1 MRKLSDW
8 IQKVSTGKVVL
19 VTLVIFIAF
28 TALVLPDQAA
38 QAEQY
43 SEGVGSVDTSFVYS
57 PDDIYRIAQGLGEEG
72 RDAYV
77 RARWTFDLVWP
88 IVYAVFLAVAV
99 SYLLDKAFSHQGDW
113 HMLNLVP
120 VFGMIFDYLE
130 NLAATGVM
138 LAFPDKLSWL
148 NVLAAGFTPIK
159 WVFVGDGFALALI
172 GLVAWGVNS
181 LKQSRQTKTAG

>member
-1 MRKLSDW
+1 MRKFSDW

-19 VTLVIFIAF
+19 ITSLVFLAF
-28 TALVLPDQAA
+28 TAFVLPGQSA

-43 SEGVGSVDTSFVYS
+43 SSGIPSVDTSFIYS
-57 PDDIYRIAQGLGEEG
+57 PNDLYRIADLLGEEG
-72 RDAYV
+72 REAYV

-88 IVYAVFLAVAV
+88 IVYMVFLATAV

-113 HMLNLVP
+113 HLLNLVP
-120 VFGMIFDYLE
+120 FAGMIFDYLE

-138 LAFPDKLSWL
+138 LAFPDKLTWL
-148 NVLAAGFTPIK
+148 NFLASVFTPVK
-159 WVFVGDGFALALI
+159 WVLVGDSFALVLI

-181 LKQSRQTKTAG
+181 RKLAKQAKASS